1 MLSEKKSI
9 SVKIDEN
16 KLKERNKELSVL
28 LEMSNFLSSPLDLEA
43 LLRGALS
50 KVLAFFELEAG
61 RVYLLDE
68 EKQSLGLAAYQGMAP
83 EGLEKVHLDE
93 GFSGESARTKSF
105 LAQYVSELQDKKRSA
120 LLLSKGFKIIICVP
134 LITMD
139 RVVGVM
145 NLATGKMIRLDQNKI
160 DLLTTIGNQVAIAS
174 NNARLFA
181 ELKHRFEALKEKEE
195 TIKFFAY
202 SISHDLKSPAVAIY
216 GLTKRL
222 QEKCGGALDEKGRAH
237 CDQILKSAEHMVSL
251 VEKINAYIVVKE
263 LPMDLE
269 RIRIR
274 EITASVRDEYAALLK
289 ERQIKWVEI
298 GDLPE
303 IVADRLSVT
312 RLFRNLVDNA
322 LKYGGPEMGK
332 IKIGY
337 EDKGDFHLFTF
348 SDDGVGI
355 PASSK
360 DKLFKLFQR
369 QETSR
374 GTPGS
379 GIGLAIVKEIVER
392 HGGRIWLDWEAK
404 RGTRF
409 YFSIAK
415 DLDSNK

>member
-1 MLSEKKSI
+1 M
-9 SVKIDEN
+9 
-16 KLKERNKELSVL
+16 
-28 LEMSNFLSSPLDLEA
+28 
-43 LLRGALS
+43 
-50 KVLAFFELEAG
+50 
-61 RVYLLDE
+61 
-68 EKQSLGLAAYQGMAP
+68 
-83 EGLEKVHLDE
+83 
-93 GFSGESARTKSF
+93 
-105 LAQYVSELQDKKRSA
+105 
-120 LLLSKGFKIIICVP
+120 
-134 LITMD
+134 
-139 RVVGVM
+139 
-145 NLATGKMIRLDQNKI
+145 
-160 DLLTTIGNQVAIAS
+160 AIAS

-222 QEKCGGALDEKGRAH
+222 QEKWVGALDDKGKAH
-237 CDQILKSAEHMVSL
+237 CDQILKTAEHMVSL

-274 EITASVRDEYAALLK
+274 EITASVRDEYAALLN
-289 ERQIKWVEI
+289 ERQIKWFEI

-332 IKIGY
+332 IRIGY

-355 PASSK
+355 PASAK
-360 DKLFKLFQR
+360 DKLFNLFQR

>member
-9 SVKIDEN
+9 SVKIDET